1 MKNLADKIKST
12 QKKSKEVVR
21 QTPKLSSKTISIVQ
35 KPKKKEI
42 KAIDVRLTKEN
53 KVRLDT
59 IKFLFRKN
67 GLGEKSLLEMIN
79 ESIEVA
85 CEKIDFKDDTIK
97 NILKKD
103 DNLDT
108 KLIARI
114 PLDLVE
120 KIELL
125 KYNIKVEQDYFVSI
139 NTLITYGLKIV
150 LNKYEDKLD
159 I

>member
-1 MKNLADKIKST
+1 MW
-12 QKKSKEVVR
+12 
-21 QTPKLSSKTISIVQ
+21 
-35 KPKKKEI
+35 
-42 KAIDVRLTKEN
+42 
-53 KVRLDT
+53 
-59 IKFLFRKN
+59 
-67 GLGEKSLLEMIN
+67 
-79 ESIEVA
+79 
-85 CEKIDFKDDTIK
+85 KIDFKDDTIK

>member
-79 ESIEVA
+79 ESRS
-85 CEKIDFKDDTIK
+85 C
-97 NILKKD
+97 L
-103 DNLDT
+103 
-108 KLIARI
+108 
-114 PLDLVE
+114 
-120 KIELL
+120 
-125 KYNIKVEQDYFVSI
+125 
-139 NTLITYGLKIV
+139 
-150 LNKYEDKLD
+150 
-159 I
+159 

>member
-1 MKNLADKIKST
+1 MNL
-12 QKKSKEVVR
+12 
-21 QTPKLSSKTISIVQ
+21 
-35 KPKKKEI
+35 
-42 KAIDVRLTKEN
+42 
-53 KVRLDT
+53 
-59 IKFLFRKN
+59 
-67 GLGEKSLLEMIN
+67 
-79 ESIEVA
+79 EVA